1 MIVVANTRELESRY
15 NLSKIRDDEQVCVQG
30 GMRGKPKY
38 NDERYQRRT
47 TYTGREIKQIINQM
61 KIIENSI
68 PKEWNQFQR
77 AKYIYEVLG
86 KGIEYNYNKEDYK
99 TQRPSSL
106 AGILDRKAICAGY
119 SLLYKEMMDRQGIEC
134 DYVRGIGYSPN
145 RNRSEKHA
153 WNVLTING
161 QSFAV
166 DLTWDSANLRKGETQ
181 LQYFGDDHRFFERHE
196 IDPDE
201 KRYQYV
207 SYSKEQI
214 NSINTNPNDRQ
225 NKGVTQEQQINI
237 VQLAIEQTYLKFE
250 KEFGAA
256 AARTQVEKAIEKYIT
271 TGDAISFT
279 RQGDARSQIEQFVSR
294 EDMLHLISKSFVE
307 NNYNGYNQ
315 NTLSRI
321 LENSVNETS
330 RVHGMQHTAGALE
343 RYIREGNDIGFT
355 RTNNARANLSQYAIL
370 PGNAMKLMIST
381 VASRSI
387 EEIEANKTVILDN
400 NKGKTFFYADE
411 FAGAEL
417 PAEKKKGIIS
427 KAIQWIK
434 EKTKEK
440 LISKTKQD
448 QNVKDDSEER

>member
-1 MIVVANTRELESRY
+1 MIVVSNTVELENKYDLSR
-15 NLSKIRDDEQVCVQG
+15 IRDDEQVCVQG

-61 KIIENSI
+61 KLIESSI
-68 PKEWNQFQR
+68 PKEWNQYQR

-86 KGIEYNYNKEDYK
+86 KGIEYNHNREEYA

-119 SLLYKEMMDRQGIEC
+119 SLIYKEMMDRQGIQC
-134 DYVRGIGYSPN
+134 DYVRGIGYTPN
-145 RNRSEKHA
+145 RTRAEKHA

-161 QSFAV
+161 QSFPV
-166 DLTWDSANLRKGETQ
+166 DLTWDSVNLRRGQNE

-196 IDPDE
+196 IDQDE
-201 KRYQYV
+201 RNYRYV
-207 SYSKEQI
+207 TYSKEDI
-214 NSINTNPNDRQ
+214 NAINTNPKDRQ
-225 NKGVTQEQQINI
+225 NVVTQEQQMNI
-237 VQLAIEQTYLKFE
+237 IQLAIEQTYLKFE
-250 KEFGAA
+250 KQFGTV

-271 TGDAISFT
+271 TGNADSFT

-294 EDMLHLISKSFVE
+294 DDMLHLISKSFVE
-307 NNYNGYNQ
+307 QNYNGYNQ
-315 NTLSRI
+315 NTLGRI

-330 RVHGMQHTAGALE
+330 RAHGTEHTARALE

-370 PGNAMKLMIST
+370 PGNAMQLMIST
-381 VASRSI
+381 VTSRNI

-400 NKGKTFFYADE
+400 SRNKTFFYADE
-411 FAGAEL
+411 FAKAEL
-417 PAEKKKGIIS
+417 PVEKKTGIIS
-427 KAIQWIK
+427 KAIQWIR
-434 EKTKEK
+434 EKTKSRLTPK
-440 LISKTKQD
+440 NKQN
-448 QNVKDDSEER
+448 QNVRDDNDER